1 MLDYSALGALAGCL
15 PHGSATVA
23 LALAAPLTD
32 SAGAMPWPT
41 FAWPWIALLLPLPW
55 LIYRWLRPA
64 APGEALHLPHAGVH
78 LASVT
83 RPAPS
88 SSTVWLLLGA
98 WLCLLGAA
106 ARPQWLGPPQAQQR
120 SGRAMLLA
128 IDLSGSMRTEDMEL
142 AGQSV
147 SRFGAVEAIASD
159 FIARRDGDEIG
170 LVLFGSQ
177 AFLVTPL
184 TYDLTAVRDQ
194 LQGAAVGLA
203 GTETAIGD
211 AIAVAVKRLSAL
223 PQPARVLILLTD
235 GVNNAGSIMP
245 QQAAAAAKAAGV
257 RIYTIGIGAT
267 RMSVPD
273 FFGSRLVNPSADLD
287 AAMLGS
293 IAQTTG
299 GQFFRA
305 TDTRELAAAY
315 RAIDALEPMPQHG
328 PQMRPRHELF
338 RWPLGAAMFLLIL
351 ALAPRLRASGW
362 ETAA

>member
-1 MLDYSALGALAGCL
+1 MPDLAVPGL
-15 PHGSATVA
+15 LAIHVPGSAQGS
-23 LALAAPLTD
+23 LALAT
-32 SAGAMPWPT
+32 AMADGTNAVSWPF
-41 FAWPWIALLLPLPW
+41 FAWPWLALLLPLPW
-55 LIYRWLRPA
+55 LLYRWLRPA
-64 APGEALHLPHAGVH
+64 APGEALHLPHAGLQ
-78 LASVT
+78 LASIA
-83 RPAPS
+83 RPSPRG
-88 SSTVWLLLGA
+88 STLWLLVGA

-106 ARPQWLGPPQAQQR
+106 ARPQSLAPLQAQQR

-128 IDLSGSMRTEDMEL
+128 IDLSGSMRTDDMEL

-223 PQPARVLILLTD
+223 PQQARVLVLLTD

-245 QQAAAAAKAAGV
+245 QQAATAAKAAGV
-257 RIYTIGIGAT
+257 RIYTIGVGAT

-293 IAQTTG
+293 IAQATG

-305 TDTRELAAAY
+305 TDTSELAAAY
-315 RAIDALEPMPQHG
+315 RAIDALEPMPQQG
-328 PQMRPRHELF
+328 PSMRPRHELF
-338 RWPLGAAMFLLIL
+338 RWPLGAAMLLLAL
-351 ALAPRLRASGW
+351 ALAPRLRAGGR
-362 ETAA
+362 EPAA